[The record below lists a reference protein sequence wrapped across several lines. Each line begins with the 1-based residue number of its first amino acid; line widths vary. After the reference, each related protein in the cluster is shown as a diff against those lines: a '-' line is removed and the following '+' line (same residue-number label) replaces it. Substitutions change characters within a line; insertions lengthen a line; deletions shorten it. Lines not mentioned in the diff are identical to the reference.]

1 MQLPEMS
8 LCRQKFSR
16 EAITNPATAIAEV
29 IRPSWL
35 PGKIKSG
42 QTVAITGGSR
52 GIAAIDVLMRAL
64 VGSIKEIGA
73 KPFVVNAMGSHGGAT
88 AKGQLAILESLGI
101 TESSVGCPVIVSMDV
116 DIMGELGDGFPVFC
130 DRNAAGADHIIVMN
144 RIKAHTAV
152 TGPVQSGLCKM
163 CAIGLGKINGASR
176 LHRYGLSRMGE
187 MIPAVASFLATHAP
201 IVAGIG
207 IVENAYGEIARLEL
221 VHPEDFPAAD
231 ARLLEE
237 ASHLKAGLPVSELDL
252 LVVEEMGKKYS
263 GTGMDPNVIGR
274 WRIAGEVEPRFPRIG
289 RIVVLALEPSSQ
301 GNAQGVGLADLIT
314 ERLFKDIDLA
324 VTYKNT
330 LTSTYLQRGMIPII
344 GGSDR
349 ETIDKA
355 LSTLSLLTEERTR
368 IAWIKNTSHLEEI
381 ALSAGALAQY
391 DAEWKNNVQ
400 NAKLETIG
408 KSEWKFDDKGTLMP
422 WD

>member
-8 LCRQKFSR
+8 LCRQKFSQ
-16 EAITNPATAIAEV
+16 EAIKNPAEAMVELL
-29 IRPSWL
+29 SSGWL
-35 PGKIKSG
+35 PGKIKPG

-52 GIAAIDVLMRAL
+52 GIAAIDVLVRAL
-64 VGSIKEIGA
+64 VGALKEIGA
-73 KPFVVNAMGSHGGAT
+73 RPFVINAMGSHGGAT
-88 AKGQLAILESLGI
+88 AKGQTEILESLGI
-101 TESSVGCPVIVSMDV
+101 TEASVGCPVTVSMDV
-116 DIMGELGDGFPVFC
+116 EIVGEMEEGFPVFC
-130 DRNAAGADHIIVMN
+130 DRHAVGADHIIVMG

-163 CAIGLGKINGASR
+163 CAIGMGKVDGASR
-176 LHRYGLSRMGE
+176 LHRFGPSRMGE
-187 MIPAVASFLATHAP
+187 MIPAVASFLASHAP

-207 IVENAYGEIARLEL
+207 IVENAYGEVARLEL

-237 ASHLKAGLPVSELDL
+237 AARLKARLPVSELDL

-263 GTGMDPNVIGR
+263 GTGLDTNVIGR
-274 WRIAGEVEPRFPRIG
+274 WRIAGEAEPLFPKIG
-289 RIVVLALEPSSQ
+289 RIVVLALEPSSH

-314 ERLFKDIDLA
+314 ERLFKEIDFP

-349 ETIDKA
+349 ETIEKA
-355 LSTLSLLTEERTR
+355 LATLPLLTEEQTR
-368 IAWIKNTSHLEEI
+368 IAWIKNTSQLEEI

-391 DAEWKNNVQ
+391 DAGKNKVQ
-400 NAKLETIG
+400 GATLEVIG
-408 KSEWKFDDKGTLMP
+408 KRAWKFDGNDTLMP